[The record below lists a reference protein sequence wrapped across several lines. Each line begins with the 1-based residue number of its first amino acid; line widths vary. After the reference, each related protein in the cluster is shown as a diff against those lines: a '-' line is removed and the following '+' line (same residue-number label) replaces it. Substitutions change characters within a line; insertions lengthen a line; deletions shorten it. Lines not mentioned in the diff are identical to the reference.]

1 MKKFV
6 IKKNLSHQLS
16 RQTRYPRGY
25 SAAAASEDESGNCG
39 CLCFF
44 LGFILGPIG
53 LIVAAI
59 IGKASGVKSALLGWF
74 IGWVLIA
81 LIWFGA
87 AALLTMHG

>member
-6 IKKNLSHQLS
+6 IKKNLAHRPS
-16 RQTRYPRGY
+16 RETGYPRGY
-25 SAAAASEDESGNCG
+25 SAVASEDESGNCG

-44 LGFILGPIG
+44 LGFIMGPIG

-74 IGWVLIA
+74 IGWVLVA